1 VDRPGV
7 QIPVVVTA
15 KRGENPLRR
24 RGQGSLALVV
34 SQGLAGP
41 KADPNRVG
49 RKGNRLIFRCR
60 RGTLRGDA
68 RPSA

>member
-24 RGQGSLALVV
+24 RGQGSPATVV
-34 SQGLAGP
+34 S
-41 KADPNRVG
+41 
-49 RKGNRLIFRCR
+49 
-60 RGTLRGDA
+60 RG
-68 RPSA
+68 